1 MEEDTRARIE
11 KAIAS
16 INYRPSLLAQGLRS
30 KVGMAIG
37 LVLPE
42 TPHETFAS
50 FVLHTERT
58 CTALGYN
65 LIVGNTNG
73 QPESEAT
80 FVDSL
85 LRRNVEGIIF
95 SRVTDRSNV
104 LEVLKRWNTP
114 AVTIDRALDREEIPT
129 VVLDNFMAGQM
140 AASHLISLGHKRFGV
155 ITGPQNIAISRER
168 LNGFSSTIEKH
179 GLTMMTRDVF
189 EGDFGYDLG
198 ISAGESFIGRGIT
211 AIWGQNDLMA
221 IGAMNA
227 IRKAG
232 LEVPGE
238 ISVMGMDNADY
249 SRMTLPALT
258 TMSQPFQEMC
268 GRAVEMIIT
277 MKTGGTLAHN
287 RVVLQPS
294 LIVREST
301 AMWAA
306 AKGDGAQGRA
316 VSGA

>member
-1 MEEDTRARIE
+1 MEEDTRLRIE
-11 KAIAS
+11 KAIAA

-30 KVGMAIG
+30 KVGFAIG

-50 FVLHTERT
+50 FVLHTERA
-58 CTALGYN
+58 CTALGLN

-73 QPESEAT
+73 QPESEAV

-104 LEVLKRWNTP
+104 LAVLKRWETP

-129 VVLDNFMAGQM
+129 VVLDNFKAGQI
-140 AASHLISLGHKRFGV
+140 AANHLISLGHKRLGI
-155 ITGPQNIAISRER
+155 ITGPQNTAISRDR
-168 LNGFSSTIEKH
+168 LNGFSSTIEKR
-179 GLTMMTRDVF
+179 GLTMLTRDVF
-189 EGDFGYDLG
+189 EGDFGYDSGL
-198 ISAGESFIGRGIT
+198 IAGEGFVGKGIT
-211 AIWGQNDLMA
+211 AIWAQNDLMA

-227 IRKAG
+227 IIKRG
-232 LEVPGE
+232 YRVPE
-238 ISVMGMDNADY
+238 DISIIGMDNADY

-258 TMSQPFQEMC
+258 TLSQPFQEMC
-268 GRAVEMIIT
+268 RKAVEMIIA
-277 MKTGGTLAHN
+277 MKTGGPLLTS

-294 LIVREST
+294 LIVRDST
-301 AMWAA
+301 AAYVARQTAA
-306 AKGDGAQGRA
+306 E
-316 VSGA
+316 